1 MFLKR
6 SFLITLTSALLWGFM
21 GIAYGNDQCEE
32 LLSSSSVERE
42 TEGLMA
48 YLGALLEHQII
59 GGAELVRFIKGL
71 EKGKLINPISEE
83 KAMVSSAALIQQEG
97 IQEYLDLGDLNK
109 KELLEWSKESLREK
123 KRVWVKREET
133 RKETQDVYQKIKFLP
148 VGPGRFLMG
157 EGKMGKE
164 KKVEV
169 TLTNSIEVMSTQ
181 VTQKQWVEIMGENPS
196 FFSDG
201 KDSIVV
207 NIKGRPV
214 RMRPDH
220 PVEKI
225 TWWSALVFANRLSE
239 KNGLKPAYD
248 LDGVKFEK
256 GTRAENGTLKKSEGE
271 VIFNKNYYLSEGYRL
286 PTEAEQESL
295 LRAGGK
301 SSGEY
306 HFGDKE
312 EDLQHYAWYVENS
325 GDRTHPVGELT
336 PLVLEGQEFYDVHGN
351 VWEWGMDSYDHP
363 LPGGNDPLHVASSS
377 ARVIRGGAWYN
388 GAQGLRSTF
397 RNLVFPGNRNSFV
410 GLRLVRTR

>member
-1 MFLKR
+1 M
-6 SFLITLTSALLWGFM
+6 ITLTSALLWGFLGM
-21 GIAYGNDQCEE
+21 AYGNDRCEE
-32 LLSSSSVERE
+32 LLSSSSVETE
-42 TEGLMA
+42 TEGAMA

-59 GGAELVRFIKGL
+59 GDAELVRFIKGL

-83 KAMVSSAALIQQEG
+83 KAMVSSAALIHQEG

-109 KELLEWSKESLREK
+109 KELFEWSKESLREK

-133 RKETQDVYQKIKFLP
+133 RKETQDVYKKIKFLP
-148 VGPGRFLMG
+148 VSPGRFLMG
-157 EGKMGKE
+157 EGKKQ
-164 KKVEV
+164 VEV

-196 FFSDG
+196 RFSKG
-201 KDSIVV
+201 QDSIVV
-207 NIKGRPV
+207 DVGGTSV
-214 RMRPDH
+214 RMNPDH

-248 LDGVKFEK
+248 LKRVKFEK

-286 PTEAEQESL
+286 PTEAEQEYL

-306 HFGDKE
+306 HLGDKQ
-312 EDLQHYAWYVENS
+312 EDLQHYAWYAENS
-325 GDRTHPVGELT
+325 GARTHPVGELA
-336 PLVLEGQEFYDVHGN
+336 PLVLEGQELFYDLYGN
-351 VWEWGMDSYDHP
+351 VWEWGMDHYGER
-363 LPGGNDPLHVASSS
+363 LPGGDNPLHVASSS
-377 ARVIRGGAWYN
+377 SYRVIRGGSWY
-388 GAQGLRSTF
+388 GYAQVLRSAY
-397 RNLVFPGNRNSFV
+397 RSNDYSGDRYSYV
-410 GLRLVRTR
+410 GFRLVRTR

>member
-1 MFLKR
+1 M
-6 SFLITLTSALLWGFM
+6 ITLTSALLWGFL
-21 GIAYGNDQCEE
+21 GIAYGNDRCEE
-32 LLSSSSVERE
+32 LLSSSSVETE

-59 GGAELVRFIKGL
+59 GDAELVRFIKGL

-133 RKETQDVYQKIKFLP
+133 RKETQDVYQIEFLP
-148 VGPGRFLMG
+148 VGPGRFFMG
-157 EGKMGKE
+157 DG

-196 FFSDG
+196 RFSDG
-201 KDSIVV
+201 EDSIVV

-214 RMRPDH
+214 RMRPNH
-220 PVEKI
+220 PVEDI

-239 KNGLKPAYD
+239 KNGLKPTYD
-248 LDGVKFEK
+248 LKRVKFEK
-256 GTRAENGTLKKSEGE
+256 GTRAENGTLEKSEGE

-312 EDLQHYAWYVENS
+312 EDLQHYAWYDKNS
-325 GDRTHPVGELT
+325 GARTHPVGELT

-351 VWEWGMDSYDHP
+351 VWEWGIDGHDDP
-363 LPGGNDPLHVASSS
+363 LLGGNDPLHAASSPY
-377 ARVIRGGAWYN
+377 RVIRGGGWGN
-388 GAQGLRSTF
+388 GAQGLGSASRYS
-397 RNLVFPGNRNSFV
+397 VNRGAGYNDV

>member
-1 MFLKR
+1 
-6 SFLITLTSALLWGFM
+6 
-21 GIAYGNDQCEE
+21 
-32 LLSSSSVERE
+32 
-42 TEGLMA
+42 MA

-59 GGAELVRFIKGL
+59 GDAEFVRFIKGL
-71 EKGKLINPISEE
+71 EKGKLINLIPEE

-109 KELLEWSKESLREK
+109 KELLEWSKESVREK

-133 RKETQDVYQKIKFLP
+133 RKETQDVYQIEFLP
-148 VGPGRFLMG
+148 VGPGRFFMG
-157 EGKMGKE
+157 E
-164 KKVEV
+164 KKNVEV

-196 FFSDG
+196 RFSDG

-214 RMRPDH
+214 RMRQDH
-220 PVEKI
+220 PVESI

-286 PTEAEQESL
+286 PTEAEQEYL

-306 HFGDKE
+306 HFGDKQ
-312 EDLQHYAWYVENS
+312 EDLQHHAWYDKNS
-325 GDRTHPVGELT
+325 GDTTHPVGELT

-351 VWEWGMDSYDHP
+351 LLEWGMDSYDRP
-363 LPGGNDPLHVASSS
+363 LPGGSNPLHVASSS
-377 ARVIRGGAWYN
+377 VSIQRISSNFSNVRPCKAKFL
-388 GAQGLRSTF
+388 GLLF
-397 RNLVFPGNRNSFV
+397 
-410 GLRLVRTR
+410 

>member
-6 SFLITLTSALLWGFM
+6 SLLITLTSALLWGFL
-21 GIAYGNDQCEE
+21 GIAYGNDRCEE
-32 LLSSSSVERE
+32 LLSSSSVETE

-59 GGAELVRFIKGL
+59 GDAELVRFIKGL

-148 VGPGRFLMG
+148 VGPGHFLMG
-157 EGKMGKE
+157 EGKKQ
-164 KKVEV
+164 VEV

-196 FFSDG
+196 RFSKGQDSVVVDVGG
-201 KDSIVV
+201 KS
-207 NIKGRPV
+207 V
-214 RMRPDH
+214 RMNPDH

-225 TWWSALVFANRLSE
+225 TWWSAIEFANRLSE

-248 LDGVKFEK
+248 LKRVKFEK
-256 GTRAENGTLKKSEGE
+256 GTRAENGTLEKSEGE

-286 PTEAEQESL
+286 PTEAEQEYL

-306 HFGDKE
+306 HFGDKQ
-312 EDLQHYAWYVENS
+312 EDLQHYAWYGENS
-325 GDRTHPVGELT
+325 GGTTHPVRELKA
-336 PLVLEGQEFYDVHGN
+336 LVLEGREFYDVHGN
-351 VWEWGMDSYDHP
+351 LLEWGMDSYDP
-363 LPGGNDPLHVASSS
+363 LLSGGNDPLHVASSS
-377 ARVIRGGAWYN
+377 SYRVFRGGSWGDYLALY
-388 GAQGLRSTF
+388 LRSAYRSYGNSGG
-397 RNLVFPGNRNSFV
+397 RNYGV

>member
-6 SFLITLTSALLWGFM
+6 LLFITLTSALLWGFL
-21 GIAYGNDQCEE
+21 GIAYGNDRCEE
-32 LLSSSSVERE
+32 LLSSSSVETE

-59 GGAELVRFIKGL
+59 GDAELVRFIEGL

-133 RKETQDVYQKIKFLP
+133 RKETQDIYQKIKFLP
-148 VGPGRFLMG
+148 VGPGRFFMG
-157 EGKMGKE
+157 EE

-196 FFSDG
+196 HFSEG

-220 PVEKI
+220 PVENI

-248 LDGVKFEK
+248 LKRVKFKK
-256 GTRAENGTLKKSEGE
+256 GTRAENGTLEKAEGE

-286 PTEAEQESL
+286 PTEAEQEYL

-312 EDLQHYAWYVENS
+312 EDLKHYAWYAENS
-325 GDRTHPVGELT
+325 GDTTHPVGELT

-351 VWEWGMDSYDHP
+351 VWEWGMDVYGDS
-363 LPGGNDPLHVASSS
+363 LPGGNDPLHVAWSSY
-377 ARVIRGGAWYN
+377 RVIRGGSWYN
-388 GAQGLRSTF
+388 SAQHLRSAGRNYGRPGF
-397 RNLVFPGNRNSFV
+397 RYYGV

>member
-1 MFLKR
+1 
-6 SFLITLTSALLWGFM
+6 
-21 GIAYGNDQCEE
+21 
-32 LLSSSSVERE
+32 
-42 TEGLMA
+42 MA
-48 YLGALLEHQII
+48 YLGTLLEHQII
-59 GGAELVRFIKGL
+59 GDAELVRFIKGL
-71 EKGKLINPISEE
+71 EKGELINPISEE
-83 KAMVSSAALIQQEG
+83 KAMVSSAALIQEEG

-157 EGKMGKE
+157 EE

-196 FFSDG
+196 HFSDG
-201 KDSIVV
+201 TDSIVV

-256 GTRAENGTLKKSEGE
+256 GTRVENGTLEKAEGE

-286 PTEAEQESL
+286 PTEAEQEYL
-295 LRAGGK
+295 LRVGGK

-306 HFGDKE
+306 HFGDKK
-312 EDLQHYAWYVENS
+312 EDLQHYAWYAENS
-325 GDRTHPVGELT
+325 GATTHPVGELT

-351 VWEWGMDSYDHP
+351 VREWGMDSYDRL
-363 LPGGNDPLHVASSS
+363 LPGGNDPQPVALSSY
-377 ARVIRGGAWYN
+377 RVIRGGSWY
-388 GAQGLRSTF
+388 GYEPGLRSAA
-397 RNLVFPGNRNSFV
+397 RNYTYPGSRYNNV

>member
-1 MFLKR
+1 M
-6 SFLITLTSALLWGFM
+6 ITLTSALLWGFL
-21 GIAYGNDQCEE
+21 GIAYGNDRCEE
-32 LLSSSSVERE
+32 LLSSSSVETE

-59 GGAELVRFIKGL
+59 GDAELVRFIKGL

-148 VGPGRFLMG
+148 VGPGRFFMG
-157 EGKMGKE
+157 EE
-164 KKVEV
+164 KVEV

-196 FFSDG
+196 FFSEG

-220 PVEKI
+220 PVERI

-239 KNGLKPAYD
+239 KNGLKPAYN
-248 LDGVKFEK
+248 LKRVKFEK
-256 GTRAENGTLKKSEGE
+256 GTRAENGTLEKSEGE
-271 VIFNKNYYLSEGYRL
+271 IIFNKNYYLSEGYRL
-286 PTEAEQESL
+286 PTEAEQEYL

-306 HFGDKE
+306 HFGDKK
-312 EDLQHYAWYVENS
+312 EDLQHYAWYAGNS
-325 GDRTHPVGELT
+325 GDTTHPVGELT

-351 VWEWGMDSYDHP
+351 LLEWGMDSYDR
-363 LPGGNDPLHVASSS
+363 LLSGGNDPLHTHSGSSRVVRGGGWYSS
-377 ARVIRGGAWYN
+377 AR
-388 GAQGLRSTF
+388 GLRSA
-397 RNLVFPGNRNSFV
+397 NRSYDHSGDRYSYV
-410 GLRLVRTR
+410 GFRLVRTR

>member
-1 MFLKR
+1 
-6 SFLITLTSALLWGFM
+6 
-21 GIAYGNDQCEE
+21 
-32 LLSSSSVERE
+32 
-42 TEGLMA
+42 MA

-59 GGAELVRFIKGL
+59 GDAELVRFIKGL

-133 RKETQDVYQKIKFLP
+133 RKETQDIYQKIKFLP
-148 VGPGRFLMG
+148 VGPGRFFMG
-157 EGKMGKE
+157 EE

-220 PVEKI
+220 PVESL

-248 LDGVKFEK
+248 LNE
-256 GTRAENGTLKKSEGE
+256 SE
-271 VIFNKNYYLSEGYRL
+271 I
-286 PTEAEQESL
+286 
-295 LRAGGK
+295 
-301 SSGEY
+301 
-306 HFGDKE
+306 
-312 EDLQHYAWYVENS
+312 
-325 GDRTHPVGELT
+325 
-336 PLVLEGQEFYDVHGN
+336 
-351 VWEWGMDSYDHP
+351 
-363 LPGGNDPLHVASSS
+363 
-377 ARVIRGGAWYN
+377 
-388 GAQGLRSTF
+388 
-397 RNLVFPGNRNSFV
+397 
-410 GLRLVRTR
+410 

>member
-6 SFLITLTSALLWGFM
+6 LFFITLTSALLWGFL
-21 GIAYGNDQCEE
+21 GIAYGNDRCEE
-32 LLSSSSVERE
+32 LLSSSSVETE

-59 GGAELVRFIKGL
+59 GDAELVRFIKGL

-123 KRVWVKREET
+123 KRVWVKRGET
-133 RKETQDVYQKIKFLP
+133 RKETQDVYKKIKFLP
-148 VGPGRFLMG
+148 VSPGRFLMG
-157 EGKMGKE
+157 EGKKR
-164 KKVEV
+164 VEV

-196 FFSDG
+196 FFSEG

-220 PVEKI
+220 PVERI

-248 LDGVKFEK
+248 LKRVKFKK
-256 GTRAENGTLKKSEGE
+256 GTRAENGTLKKAEGE

-286 PTEAEQESL
+286 PTEAEQEYL

-312 EDLQHYAWYVENS
+312 EDLQHYAWYAENS
-325 GDRTHPVGELT
+325 GATTHPVGELT
-336 PLVLEGQEFYDVHGN
+336 PLVLDGQGFYDVHGN
-351 VWEWGMDSYDHP
+351 VWEWGMDSYDRP
-363 LPGGNDPLHVASSS
+363 FPGGNDPLYVASSS
-377 ARVIRGGAWYN
+377 SYRVIRGGAWYD
-388 GAQGLRSTF
+388 GARNLRSAY
-397 RNLVFPGNRNSFV
+397 RSGVNSGSRYDDV
-410 GLRLVRTR
+410 GFRLVRTR

>member
-6 SFLITLTSALLWGFM
+6 SLFITLTSALLWGFL
-21 GIAYGNDQCEE
+21 GIAYGNDRCEE
-32 LLSSSSVERE
+32 LLSSSSVEKE

-59 GGAELVRFIKGL
+59 GDAELVRFIKGL

-157 EGKMGKE
+157 EE

-196 FFSDG
+196 HFSEG

-220 PVEKI
+220 PVERI

-256 GTRAENGTLKKSEGE
+256 GTRAENGTLKKAEGE

-286 PTEAEQESL
+286 PTEAEQEYL

-306 HFGDKE
+306 HFGDKQ
-312 EDLQHYAWYVENS
+312 EDLQHHAWYGENS
-325 GDRTHPVGELT
+325 GATTHPVGELT
-336 PLVLEGQEFYDVHGN
+336 PLVLEGQKFYDVHGN
-351 VWEWGMDSYDHP
+351 VWEWGMDSYYDGS
-363 LPGGNDPLHVASSS
+363 LPGGNDPLPVASSS
-377 ARVIRGGAWYN
+377 YRMIGGSWFNSARF
-388 GAQGLRSTF
+388 LRSAGRSF
-397 RNLVFPGNRNSFV
+397 VFPEYGYFSV

>member
-6 SFLITLTSALLWGFM
+6 SLLITLTSALLWGFL
-21 GIAYGNDQCEE
+21 GIAYGNDRCEE
-32 LLSSSSVERE
+32 LLSSSSVETE

-59 GGAELVRFIKGL
+59 GDAELVRFIKGL

-83 KAMVSSAALIQQEG
+83 KAMVSSAALIHEEG

-133 RKETQDVYQKIKFLP
+133 RKETQDVYQKIEFLP

-157 EGKMGKE
+157 EG

-196 FFSDG
+196 RFSEG

-207 NIKGRPV
+207 NIKGGPV

-220 PVEKI
+220 PVEEI
-225 TWWSALVFANRLSE
+225 TWWSVLVFANRLSE

-248 LDGVKFEK
+248 LDGVKFKK
-256 GTRAENGTLKKSEGE
+256 GTRAENGTLEKAEGE

-286 PTEAEQESL
+286 PTEAEQEYL

-306 HFGDKE
+306 HFGDKQ
-312 EDLQHYAWYVENS
+312 EDLQDHAWYDKNS
-325 GDRTHPVGELT
+325 ANTTHPVGELT

-351 VWEWGMDSYDHP
+351 VGEWGMDSYYRP
-363 LPGGNDPLHVASSS
+363 LSGGNDPQPVASSS
-377 ARVIRGGAWYN
+377 SRVFRGGSWHFN
-388 GAQGLRSTF
+388 AQYLRSAYRRF
-397 RNLVFPGNRNSFV
+397 NAPEYGSGYV
-410 GLRLVRTR
+410 GFRLVRTR

>member
-6 SFLITLTSALLWGFM
+6 SLLITLTSALLWGFL
-21 GIAYGNDQCEE
+21 GIAYGNDRCEE
-32 LLSSSSVERE
+32 LLSSSSVETE

-59 GGAELVRFIKGL
+59 GDAELVRFIKGL

-133 RKETQDVYQKIKFLP
+133 RKETQDFYQKIKFLP
-148 VGPGRFLMG
+148 VGPGRFFMG
-157 EGKMGKE
+157 EK

-196 FFSDG
+196 FFSEG

-214 RMRPDH
+214 RLRPDH
-220 PVEKI
+220 PVEDI

-239 KNGLKPAYD
+239 KHGLKPAYD
-248 LDGVKFEK
+248 LKGVTWIK
-256 GTRAENGTLKKSEGE
+256 GTKAENGTLQGE
-271 VIFNKNYYLSEGYRL
+271 KGEAGINKDYYQSEGYRL
-286 PTEAEQESL
+286 PTEAEQEYL
-295 LRAGGK
+295 LRVGGK
-301 SSGEY
+301 SRGKY

-312 EDLQHYAWYVENS
+312 EDLKDYAWYKENS
-325 GDRTHPVGELT
+325 GGRTRPVGELT

-351 VWEWGMDSYDHP
+351 VWEWGMDSYNR
-363 LPGGNDPLHVASSS
+363 LLSGGNDPLHVASSS
-377 ARVIRGGAWYN
+377 SYRVIRGGSWLYEPRS
-388 GAQGLRSTF
+388 LRSAV
-397 RNLVFPGNRNSFV
+397 RSYGDSDYGDYNLGF
-410 GLRLVRTR
+410 RLVRTR

>member
-6 SFLITLTSALLWGFM
+6 SLFITLTSALLWGFL
-21 GIAYGNDQCEE
+21 GIAYGNDRCEE
-32 LLSSSSVERE
+32 LLSSSSVETE

-59 GGAELVRFIKGL
+59 GDAELVRFMKGL

-148 VGPGRFLMG
+148 VGPGRFFMG
-157 EGKMGKE
+157 EE

-196 FFSDG
+196 RFSEG

-220 PVEKI
+220 PVESI
-225 TWWSALVFANRLSE
+225 TWWSACFC
-239 KNGLKPAYD
+239 
-248 LDGVKFEK
+248 
-256 GTRAENGTLKKSEGE
+256 
-271 VIFNKNYYLSEGYRL
+271 
-286 PTEAEQESL
+286 Q
-295 LRAGGK
+295 
-301 SSGEY
+301 
-306 HFGDKE
+306 
-312 EDLQHYAWYVENS
+312 Q
-325 GDRTHPVGELT
+325 
-336 PLVLEGQEFYDVHGN
+336 
-351 VWEWGMDSYDHP
+351 
-363 LPGGNDPLHVASSS
+363 
-377 ARVIRGGAWYN
+377 
-388 GAQGLRSTF
+388 TF
-397 RNLVFPGNRNSFV
+397 RKERIKT
-410 GLRLVRTR
+410 GL